1 MVKETL
7 RKEKDNNDEVII
19 YIDSKRGVININY
32 NDSDED
38 IELDKEMINHLR
50 ELINKNFD

>member
-1 MVKETL
+1 MVKKTL
-7 RKEKDNNDEVII
+7 RKEGDNQDEVIV

-38 IELDKEMINHLR
+38 IKLDKEMVNHLR